1 MINLDSFVQSALQYL
16 YYISI
21 KISLI
26 VEISKIRT
34 YLLIKMHDIKIHMQ
48 KRVFDLRVT
57 IWSLDESRSKD
68 ASNKNMFQ
76 IKIQSERKNVKIK

>member
-1 MINLDSFVQSALQYL
+1 MT
-16 YYISI
+16 
-21 KISLI
+21 
-26 VEISKIRT
+26 SK
-34 YLLIKMHDIKIHMQ
+34 YMQ

-68 ASNKNMFQ
+68 ASDKNMFQ

>member
-34 YLLIKMHDIKIHMQ
+34 YLLIKMHDIKIHA
-48 KRVFDLRVT
+48 KT
-57 IWSLDESRSKD
+57 CI
-68 ASNKNMFQ
+68 
-76 IKIQSERKNVKIK
+76 